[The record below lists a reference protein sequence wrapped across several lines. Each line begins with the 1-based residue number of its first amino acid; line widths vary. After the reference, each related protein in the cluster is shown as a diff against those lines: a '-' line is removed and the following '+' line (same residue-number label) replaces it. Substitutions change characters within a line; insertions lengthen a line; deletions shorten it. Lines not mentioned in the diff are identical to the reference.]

1 MSFIAEIFGYVLNFL
16 YSLVNNYG
24 LAIILFSI
32 VLKIVLSPISVKQQK
47 TMKKSAKIQGK
58 MQELQT
64 KYKNNPEKL
73 NQEVMSLY
81 KTEKMSPFS
90 GCLSS
95 IVQLII
101 LLAVFYM
108 VKSPLTFMKKVDTEV
123 VNGYIEQIKQE
134 QPENA
139 NNVYPE
145 ISVIQ
150 YKGTEDERVFINMDF
165 LGIDLSKVPTQ
176 SLNDPRV
183 YIIPVL
189 YVVSSFVMMRYTTGL
204 QNKKKKENKEIAV
217 IEGESEEAKK
227 EVNEMDAMAQ
237 ANKSMSWL
245 MPIMSI
251 SIAVVAPLG
260 LALYWLVSNILN
272 IVERFIID
280 KFFDSKE
287 EKEDV

>member
-1 MSFIAEIFGYVLNFL
+1 MSFIANMFGYVLNFL
-16 YSLVNNYG
+16 YNLVQNYG
-24 LAIILFSI
+24 LAMILFSV
-32 VLKIVLSPISVKQQK
+32 VLKIVLLPISYKQQK
-47 TMKKSAKIQGK
+47 TMKKSSKIQSK
-58 MQELQT
+58 MKELQT

-81 KTEKMSPFS
+81 KTENMSPFS

-95 IVQLII
+95 IIQLVI

-108 VKSPLTFMKKVDTEV
+108 VKSPLTFMKKVDTNL
-123 VNGYIEQIKQE
+123 VNDYIEQIKQE
-134 QPENA
+134 QPEN
-139 NNVYPE
+139 NNGAYPE

-150 YKGTEDERVFINMDF
+150 YKGSQDERVNLNMDF

-189 YVVSSFVMMRYTTGL
+189 YVISSFFMMRITTGSM
-204 QNKKKKENKEIAV
+204 KKKEQKDELIV
-217 IEGESEEAKK
+217 VEGESEEVKK
-227 EVNEMDAMAQ
+227 ETQEMDAMAQ

-251 SIAVVAPLG
+251 SIAVIAPLG
-260 LALYWLVSNILN
+260 LALYWLVSNLLNIIERIILN
-272 IVERFIID
+272 

-287 EKEDV
+287 EEKDV